1 MPMKD
6 ITLIAVSLGLINEL
20 LQTQKSHNVSLA
32 NKYMDILQYEG
43 CKLRLIDGVVS
54 LIDYNPTYNM
64 ISNL

>member
-20 LQTQKSHNVSLA
+20 LQTQKAHNVSLA
-32 NKYMDILQYEG
+32 NKYMDILQHEG